1 MQRTI
6 NELVRRHESLRTGF
20 TVIDSQLVQVI
31 SPEAQIDLAV
41 IDLSSER
48 QVDREEEVR
57 RLVQE
62 QAEQRFDLSRAP
74 LVRVR
79 LLRRSEEEHV
89 LICVMHHIITDGWSM
104 GVLVREVAALYEA
117 YGAGRESPLAELPI
131 QYGDYA
137 VWQRERLQGEV
148 LERELKYWKE
158 QLGGAPPVLELP
170 MDHQRPALKTFSGAA
185 ESLELSRQ
193 LSEELHAL
201 SRREGVTL
209 FMTLLAAFAVLL
221 SRYSG
226 QTDINIGTSA
236 ANREQA
242 EIEGLIGFF
251 VNTLTLRIDLGGNP
265 TFRQLLA
272 RVREFCL
279 GAYAHQEVP
288 FEKLVEEL
296 TPERSLSHTPLF
308 QVMMVLQNAARE
320 EFELPGLNL
329 SPVGVERIA
338 VKFDLSLSFMY
349 GERGLSG
356 KLGYDTDLFDGSHHP
371 SNVESLQ
378 STTGKYSCRAAKQAL
393 TTIDNYR

>member
-1 MQRTI
+1 M
-6 NELVRRHESLRTGF
+6 
-20 TVIDSQLVQVI
+20 
-31 SPEAQIDLAV
+31 
-41 IDLSSER
+41 
-48 QVDREEEVR
+48 R

-74 LVRVR
+74 LVRVQ
-79 LLRRSEEEHV
+79 LLKRSDEEHV

-104 GVLVREVAALYEA
+104 GVLVKEVAALYEA

-148 LERELKYWKE
+148 LERELEYWKE

-170 MDHQRPALKTFSGAA
+170 MDHPRPALKTFSGAA

-193 LSEELHAL
+193 LSKELHAL

-226 QTDINIGTSA
+226 QTDINIGTST

-308 QVMMVLQNAARE
+308 QVMMVLQNAPRE

-329 SPVGVERIA
+329 SPVSVERIA
-338 VKFDLSLSFMY
+338 VKFDLSLSLTY

-356 KLGYDTDLFDGSHHP
+356 KLGYDTDLFDGFTIRRMLNHFKVLLENILAGPQSKLSQLSIITGDERHQLLSQWSDSRQPYPFERCIHQLFEEQ
-371 SNVESLQ
+371 VEH
-378 STTGKYSCRAAKQAL
+378 TPQAIALVYENAQL
-393 TTIDNYR
+393 TYRS